1 MSKTRLTL
9 AAAAAAA
16 VTAVM
21 AAGPAQA
28 QTSTPQPVSGTT
40 LNTLAIGAATPA
52 VLTNFAPGQTATSL
66 PSLLTVV
73 STGSWD
79 LEASDATNDGHLAA
93 AAVGCTG
100 SQPSTNNQLN
110 VVSSDAAT
118 TVGTVNHAAGQAVT
132 SAGGLVADGAL
143 GNTLNVAYSLDLDA
157 TEQLLT
163 NCVYSTTVTW
173 TVQ

>member
-1 MSKTRLTL
+1 
-9 AAAAAAA
+9 
-16 VTAVM
+16 M

-93 AAVGCTG
+93 AALGCTG
-100 SQPSTNNQLN
+100 SQASTNNQLN

-118 TVGTVNHAAGQAVT
+118 TVGAISELLGART
-132 SAGGLVADGAL
+132 SASASRSRA
-143 GNTLNVAYSLDLDA
+143 ARA
-157 TEQLLT
+157 
-163 NCVYSTTVTW
+163 
-173 TVQ
+173 